1 MDWIASYY
9 VLSALT
15 IISTFM
21 YSDFQASCNDKPKST
36 ERHLHALMC

>member
-1 MDWIASYY
+1 MPRWAAVPNQWTGIEWIASYY

-21 YSDFQASCNDKPKST
+21 YSDFAMLNQKA
-36 ERHLHALMC
+36 